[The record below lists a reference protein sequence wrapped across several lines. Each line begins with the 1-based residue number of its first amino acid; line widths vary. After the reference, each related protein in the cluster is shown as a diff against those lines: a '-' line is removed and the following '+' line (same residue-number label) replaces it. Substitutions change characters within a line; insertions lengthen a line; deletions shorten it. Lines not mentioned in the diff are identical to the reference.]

1 MMFNGVDLMTWNLM
15 KGDCLE
21 LMKDIPDNSI
31 DLIICDPPYGVVKQ
45 HWDKKIDLELLWKE
59 YKRIRKPYSAVL
71 LFGAEPFSTEIRMS
85 NIKEYKYDWIWV
97 KRNAMNFLQAA
108 NMPLRFHELISVFS
122 DGVINHAKRSP
133 TRMTYNPITTKI
145 DNPQTVLRKPFKQ
158 GERGFNGGRGG
169 KKVVD
174 KKDFPKMILDNF
186 PAPQKRFN
194 MTQKP
199 VELYEYF
206 IKTYSFEGDTI
217 LDNCAGSGT
226 LGEACFNTNR
236 NSIMIEADEKSCEY
250 IKDRMEILEELE

>member
-1 MMFNGVDLMTWNLM
+1 MKWELME
-15 KGDCLE
+15 GDCLE
-21 LMKDIPDNSI
+21 LMEDIPDESI

-45 HWDKKIDLELLWKE
+45 HWDKKIDLDKLWTE
-59 YKRIRKPYSAVL
+59 YKRIRKPYSAIL
-71 LFGAEPFSTEIRMS
+71 IFGAEPFSTEIRMS

-97 KRNAMNFLQAA
+97 KKNAMNFLQAA
-108 NMPLRFHELISVFS
+108 NMPLRYHELISVFS

-133 TRMTYNPITTKI
+133 TRMTYNPQTTKI
-145 DNPQTVLRKPFKQ
+145 DNPKTIQRRPFKQ

-174 KKDFPKMILDNF
+174 RKDFPKMILSNF
-186 PAPQKRFN
+186 PAPRNRFN

-206 IKTYSFEGDTI
+206 INTYSFEGNTI

-226 LGEACFNTNR
+226 LGEACFKTNR
-236 NSIMIEADEKSCEY
+236 NAIMIEADNESCIY
-250 IKDRMEILEELE
+250 IKERMKGLKKSGKSI